1 MNLPPLDP
9 TTASPAALIA
19 LVVVWAAMLFIP
31 LRMAWTV
38 SRLSRRAQG
47 ADGDTANDAPP
58 LTVVV
63 TARGEAESLGHLLP
77 TLLNQSY
84 ACYEVVVALFDEA
97 DDFDEAEHLLRRLQ
111 LIHPDLSHTA
121 LPRGTRHPD
130 PERLA
135 LLLGVRAARHAHIVH
150 LRAHCRVSG
159 PHWLAT
165 IGRAV
170 ARHPEKAVWEGH
182 ADDGCGGVTHR
193 AFLRM
198 DFLSAGRCTGPVG
211 ILLHPDS
218 FVRRERNGRKK
229 D

>member
-9 TTASPAALIA
+9 TISPAALIA
-19 LVVVWAAMLFIP
+19 LVAVWAAMLFVP
-31 LRMAWTV
+31 LHMAWV
-38 SRLSRRAQG
+38 VRRLSRRTQN

-77 TLLNQSY
+77 TLLDQSY
-84 ACYEVVVALFDEA
+84 ACYEVVVALFDDA

-111 LIHPDLSHTA
+111 LIHPNLSHTA
-121 LPRGTRHPD
+121 MPRGTRHPD

-135 LLLGVRAARHAHIVH
+135 LLIGVRAARHAHIVH
-150 LRAHCRVSG
+150 LKAHYRVPG
-159 PHWLAT
+159 PHWLET

-170 ARHPEKAVWEGH
+170 ARHPDKAVWEGR
-182 ADDGCGGVTHR
+182 ADDGRGGVTHC
-193 AFLRM
+193 AFRRT
-198 DFLSAGRCTGPVG
+198 DFLSAGRCNGPVG

-218 FVRRERNGRKK
+218 FVRREPVCP
-229 D
+229 